1 MKAVLIKRARVRS
14 IAVAILTCAINNIL
28 AQARTGPALNED
40 AFAFAKHLIK
50 EGHFIADTKGAW
62 RGHRPSA
69 NEENEF
75 IRLHGFGEYA
85 RWHLGI
91 DDHYAENT
99 KRRYKFPYGDFK
111 SVHRC
116 GLLAAKARARQYGYT
131 EIEKAAAKLEQA
143 LSMQSKNGARQG
155 LPIREGTRSLA
166 EAHVGASAGL
176 LRSAFDTN
184 AATAQSFHDV
194 KNALINSDKSSL

>member
-1 MKAVLIKRARVRS
+1 MKAVIIKRARVRS
-14 IAVAILTCAINNIL
+14 IAVAILHCAINNIL

-40 AFAFAKHLIK
+40 AFAFAMHLIK
-50 EGHFIADTKGAW
+50 EGHFITDTKGAW

-85 RWHLGI
+85 KWHLGI
-91 DDHYAENT
+91 DDHYPENT

-111 SVHRC
+111 NVHRS

-131 EIEKAAAKLEQA
+131 EMENAAAKLEQA
-143 LSMQSKNGARQG
+143 LSMQSKN
-155 LPIREGTRSLA
+155 
-166 EAHVGASAGL
+166 HVPGC
-176 LRSAFDTN
+176 
-184 AATAQSFHDV
+184 QSER
-194 KNALINSDKSSL
+194 